1 LNVEFDLSKTAEN
14 QVTSAATTRSAR
26 RRASR
31 ASRRAKAESAALQT
45 PSLIKRKI
53 PIYELLSEEELV
65 KLEIQANW
73 ILSEIGIEIRG
84 DSVALALFKQA
95 GASVVGER
103 IHFDRG
109 HVRSLCQTA
118 PKQYTMHARNPDK
131 NIEFGGDKLI
141 LGPAYGSPF
150 VTDIKGG
157 RRYGT
162 IEDFQNFIKLTY
174 MTPWLQ
180 HQSGT
185 VCEPVDVAVNKRHLD
200 MVYAHLR
207 YSDKPFMGS
216 VTAPERA
223 QDSLAM
229 ARIVFGDEFMQDHLV
244 IQGNINVNSPLVYD
258 DTMTGALRTYAAANQ
273 GNVISPFILGGAM
286 SPVTQAALIAQA
298 HAEAMVGIALTQLV
312 RKGAPVVYGSFL
324 TTMDLKTGAPTF
336 GTPESSLA
344 CLAISQLCRRL
355 GLPFRCGGHLTA
367 SKVADA
373 QAMQESVDT
382 MNPAIMAGANF
393 IFQSAGW
400 LEGGLTIG
408 YEKFVMDADRCGA
421 IARMVQGLSLDD
433 NQLASDAYREAGV
446 GNNFLGVAHTLRNYK
461 TANYRAELGD
471 TSSFEQ
477 WTDDGSKDMQQRAY
491 EKWTKMLTQYQMPEI
506 DPAIDEALLEFMR
519 LKKQAVADE
528 WY

>member
-1 LNVEFDLSKTAEN
+1 MPRVS
-14 QVTSAATTRSAR
+14 SR
-26 RRASR
+26 RRQRGRGVADIPAVR
-31 ASRRAKAESAALQT
+31 PVTR
-45 PSLIKRKI
+45 RKI
-53 PIYELLSEEELV
+53 PAYELLDEESLV
-65 KLEIQANW
+65 SLENHAEW
-73 ILSEIGIEIRG
+73 LLTEIGIEIRG
-84 DSVALALFKQA
+84 DAEALGLFKEA
-95 GASVVGER
+95 GVSVDGECLR
-103 IHFDRG
+103 FDPG
-109 HVRSLCQTA
+109 HVRTLCSTA
-118 PKQYTMHARNPDK
+118 PKTYTMHARNPQR
-131 NIEFGGDKLI
+131 NIEFGGDNLI

-150 VTDIKGG
+150 VTDLENG

-223 QDSLAM
+223 EDSLAM
-229 ARIVFGDEFMQDHLV
+229 ARIAFGEEFMQQHLV

-258 DTMTGALRTYAAANQ
+258 DTMTGALRAYAAANQ
-273 GNVISPFILGGAM
+273 GNVISSFILGGAM

-298 HAEAMVGIALTQLV
+298 HAEVMVGIALTQLV

-336 GTPESSLA
+336 GTPESSLTTM
-344 CLAISQLCRRL
+344 AISQLCRRL

-408 YEKFVMDADRCGA
+408 YEKFVMDVDRCGA
-421 IARMVQGLSLDD
+421 IFRMTQGLTIDT
-433 NQLASDAYREAGV
+433 NELAADAYLEAGI
-446 GNNFLGVAHTLRNYK
+446 GSNFLGVAHTLRNFR
-461 TANYRAELGD
+461 TANYRAPLAD

-477 WTDDGSKDMQQRAY
+477 WSADGAKDLQQRAY
-491 EKWTKMLTQYQMPEI
+491 ECWNQMLNEYQPPAI
-506 DPAIDEALLEFMR
+506 DPAIDEALLDFIARRKASM
-519 LKKQAVADE
+519 ADA

>member
-1 LNVEFDLSKTAEN
+1 MPRVSSRRR
-14 QVTSAATTRSAR
+14 QRGRSAADIPVVRPSTR
-26 RRASR
+26 
-31 ASRRAKAESAALQT
+31 
-45 PSLIKRKI
+45 RKI
-53 PIYELLSEEELV
+53 PAYELLDEASLV
-65 KLEIQANW
+65 SLENHAEW
-73 ILSEIGIEIRG
+73 LLTEIGIEIRG
-84 DSVALALFKQA
+84 DAEALRLFKEA
-95 GASVVGER
+95 GVSVDGER
-103 IHFDRG
+103 LRFDPG
-109 HVRSLCQTA
+109 QVRALCSTA
-118 PKQYTMHARNPDK
+118 PKTYTMHARNPQR
-131 NIEFGGDKLI
+131 NIEFGGDNLI

-150 VTDIKGG
+150 VTDLKNG

-162 IEDFQNFIKLTY
+162 VEDFQNFIKLTY
-174 MTPWLQ
+174 MTPLLQ

-185 VCEPVDVAVNKRHLD
+185 ICEPVDVAVNKRHLD

-223 QDSLAM
+223 EDSLAM
-229 ARIVFGDEFMQDHLV
+229 ARIVFGEAFMQEHLV

-273 GNVISPFILGGAM
+273 GNVISSFILAGAM

-298 HAEAMVGIALTQLV
+298 HAEVMVGIALTQLV

-336 GTPESSLA
+336 GTPESSLTTM
-344 CLAISQLCRRL
+344 AISQLCRRL

-367 SKVADA
+367 SKLADA

-408 YEKFVMDADRCGA
+408 YEKFVMDLDRCGA
-421 IARMVQGLSLDD
+421 ILRMTQGLSIDA
-433 NQLASDAYREAGV
+433 NELAADAYLEAGI
-446 GNNFLGVAHTLRNYK
+446 GSNFLGVAHTLRNFR
-461 TANYRAELGD
+461 TANYRAPLTD

-477 WTDDGSKDMQQRAY
+477 WRENGGKDMQQRAY
-491 EKWTKMLTQYQMPEI
+491 ERWQQMLNEYQPPAI
-506 DPAIDEALLEFMR
+506 DVAIDEALLDFIAR
-519 LKKQAVADE
+519 KKASMADA

>member
-1 LNVEFDLSKTAEN
+1 MPRVS
-14 QVTSAATTRSAR
+14 SR
-26 RRASR
+26 RRQRGRGAADIPVVRPST
-31 ASRRAKAESAALQT
+31 RR
-45 PSLIKRKI
+45 RI
-53 PIYELLSEEELV
+53 PAYELLDEASLV
-65 KLEIQANW
+65 SLENHAEW
-73 ILSEIGIEIRG
+73 LLTEIGIEIRG
-84 DSVALALFKQA
+84 DAEALRLFKEA
-95 GASVVGER
+95 GVSVDGER
-103 IHFDRG
+103 LRFDPG
-109 HVRSLCQTA
+109 HVRALCSTA
-118 PKQYTMHARNPDK
+118 PKTYTMHARNPQR
-131 NIEFGGDKLI
+131 NIEFGGDNLI

-150 VTDIKGG
+150 VTDLKNG

-162 IEDFQNFIKLTY
+162 VDDFQNFIKLTY
-174 MTPWLQ
+174 MSPLLQ

-185 VCEPVDVAVNKRHLD
+185 ICEPVDVAVNKRHLD

-223 QDSLAM
+223 GDSLAM
-229 ARIVFGDEFMQDHLV
+229 ARIVFGEAFMEEHLV

-273 GNVISPFILGGAM
+273 GNVISSFILAGAM

-298 HAEAMVGIALTQLV
+298 HAEVMVGIALTQLV

-336 GTPESSLA
+336 GTPESSLTTM
-344 CLAISQLCRRL
+344 AISQLCRRL

-367 SKVADA
+367 SKLADA

-408 YEKFVMDADRCGA
+408 YEKFVMDLDRCGA
-421 IARMVQGLSLDD
+421 ILRMTQGLSIDA
-433 NQLASDAYREAGV
+433 NELAADAYLEAGI
-446 GNNFLGVAHTLRNYK
+446 GSNFLGVAHTLRNFR
-461 TANYRAELGD
+461 TANYRAELAD

-477 WTDDGSKDMQQRAY
+477 WRENGGKDMQQRAY
-491 EKWTKMLTQYQMPEI
+491 ERWQQMLNEYQP
-506 DPAIDEALLEFMR
+506 PAIDAAIDDALLDFIARRKASM
-519 LKKQAVADE
+519 ADA

>member
-1 LNVEFDLSKTAEN
+1 MSRVS
-14 QVTSAATTRSAR
+14 SR
-26 RRASR
+26 RR
-31 ASRRAKAESAALQT
+31 RRGRGAADIPGAR
-45 PSLIKRKI
+45 PSTRRKI
-53 PIYELLSEEELV
+53 PAYELLDEASLV
-65 KLEIQANW
+65 SLEQHAEW
-73 ILSEIGIEIRG
+73 LLTEIGVEIRG
-84 DSVALALFKQA
+84 DAEALRLFKEA
-95 GASVVGER
+95 GVSVDGER
-103 IHFDRG
+103 LRFDPG
-109 HVRSLCQTA
+109 HVRALCSTA
-118 PKQYTMHARNPDK
+118 PKNYTMHARDPQR
-131 NIEFGGDKLI
+131 NIEFGGDNLI

-150 VTDIKGG
+150 VTDLKNG

-162 IEDFQNFIKLTY
+162 VEDFQNFIKLTY
-174 MTPWLQ
+174 MTPLLQ

-185 VCEPVDVAVNKRHLD
+185 ICEPVDVAVNKRHLD

-223 QDSLAM
+223 EDSLAM
-229 ARIVFGDEFMQDHLV
+229 ARIVFGEAFMQEHLV

-258 DTMTGALRTYAAANQ
+258 DTMTAALRTYAAANQ
-273 GNVISPFILGGAM
+273 GNVISSFILGGAM
-286 SPVTQAALIAQA
+286 SPVTPAALIAQA
-298 HAEAMVGIALTQLV
+298 HAEVMVGIALTQLV

-336 GTPESSLA
+336 GTPESSLTTM
-344 CLAISQLCRRL
+344 AISQLCRRL

-408 YEKFVMDADRCGA
+408 YEKFVMDLDHCGA
-421 IARMVQGLSLDD
+421 ILRMTQGLTIDA
-433 NQLASDAYREAGV
+433 NELAADAYLEAGI
-446 GNNFLGVAHTLRNYK
+446 GSNFLGVAHTLRNYR
-461 TANYRAELGD
+461 TANYRAELAD
-471 TSSFEQ
+471 TNSFEQ
-477 WTDDGSKDMQQRAY
+477 WSEDGRKNTEQRAY
-491 EKWTKMLTQYQMPEI
+491 ERWNQMLSEYLPPEI
-506 DPAIDEALLEFMR
+506 DPAIDEALLEFIAR
-519 LKKQAVADE
+519 KKASMADA

>member
-1 LNVEFDLSKTAEN
+1 LNAEIDLPDTDNDSIARP
-14 QVTSAATTRSAR
+14 SGSR
-26 RRASR
+26 RRGR
-31 ASRRAKAESAALQT
+31 ASRRARENINASQP

-53 PIYELLSEEELV
+53 PAYNLLDEEDLL
-65 KLEIQANW
+65 KLENQAEW

-84 DSVALALFKQA
+84 DSVALDLFKQA
-95 GASVVGER
+95 GASVEGER
-103 IHFDRG
+103 IRFDRG
-109 HVRSLCQTA
+109 HVRSLCETA
-118 PKQYTMHARNPDK
+118 PKQYTMHARNPEK
-131 NIEFGGDKLI
+131 NIVFGSDLLI

-150 VTDIKGG
+150 VTDLKGG

-162 IEDFQNFIKLTY
+162 VEDFQNFIKLTY

-216 VTAPERA
+216 VTAPEHA

-229 ARIVFGDEFMQDHLV
+229 ARIVFGEAFMLDHLV

-286 SPVTQAALIAQA
+286 SPVTQAAMIAQA

-344 CLAISQLCRRL
+344 CLAISQLCRRM

-421 IARMVQGLSLDD
+421 IARMVQGLNLDD
-433 NQLASDAYREAGV
+433 NEFASDAYLEAGI
-446 GNNFLGVAHTLRNYK
+446 GGNFLGVAHTMRNYK
-461 TANYRAELGD
+461 TANYRADLSD

-477 WTDDGSKDMQQRAY
+477 WTEDGSKDMQQRAY
-491 EKWTKMLTQYQMPEI
+491 DKWTSMLEQYEAPAI
-506 DPAIDEALLEFMR
+506 DPGIDEALLNFIAR
-519 LKKQAVADE
+519 RKTSVADE

>member
-1 LNVEFDLSKTAEN
+1 MPRVSSRRR
-14 QVTSAATTRSAR
+14 QRGRSAADIPVVRPSTR
-26 RRASR
+26 
-31 ASRRAKAESAALQT
+31 
-45 PSLIKRKI
+45 RKI
-53 PIYELLSEEELV
+53 PAYELLDEASLV
-65 KLEIQANW
+65 SLENHAEW
-73 ILSEIGIEIRG
+73 LLTEIGIEIRG
-84 DSVALALFKQA
+84 DAEALRLFKEA
-95 GASVVGER
+95 GVSVDGER
-103 IHFDRG
+103 LRFDPG
-109 HVRSLCQTA
+109 QVRALCSTA
-118 PKQYTMHARNPDK
+118 PKTYTMHARNPQR
-131 NIEFGGDKLI
+131 NIEFGGDNLI

-150 VTDIKGG
+150 VTDLKNG

-162 IEDFQNFIKLTY
+162 VEDFQNFIKLTY
-174 MTPWLQ
+174 MTPLLQ

-185 VCEPVDVAVNKRHLD
+185 ICEPVDVAVNKRHLD

-223 QDSLAM
+223 EDSLAM
-229 ARIVFGDEFMQDHLV
+229 ARIVFGEAFMQEHLV

-273 GNVISPFILGGAM
+273 GNVISSFILAGAM

-298 HAEAMVGIALTQLV
+298 HAEVMVGIALTQLV

-336 GTPESSLA
+336 GTPESSLTTM
-344 CLAISQLCRRL
+344 AISQLCRRL

-367 SKVADA
+367 SKLADA

-408 YEKFVMDADRCGA
+408 YEKFVMDLDRCGA
-421 IARMVQGLSLDD
+421 ILRMTQGLSIDA
-433 NQLASDAYREAGV
+433 NELAADAYLEAGI
-446 GNNFLGVAHTLRNYK
+446 GSNFLGVAHTLRNFR
-461 TANYRAELGD
+461 TANYRAELTD

-477 WTDDGSKDMQQRAY
+477 WRENGGKDMQQRAY
-491 EKWTKMLTQYQMPEI
+491 ERWQQMLNEYQPPAI
-506 DPAIDEALLEFMR
+506 DVAIDEALLDFIAR
-519 LKKQAVADE
+519 KKASMADA

>member
-1 LNVEFDLSKTAEN
+1 MSRVS
-14 QVTSAATTRSAR
+14 SR
-26 RRASR
+26 RR
-31 ASRRAKAESAALQT
+31 RRRRGAADIPVARPRT
-45 PSLIKRKI
+45 RRKI
-53 PIYELLSEEELV
+53 PAYELLDEASLV
-65 KLEIQANW
+65 SLEQHAEW
-73 ILSEIGIEIRG
+73 LLTEIGIEIRG
-84 DSVALALFKQA
+84 DAVAIRLFKEA
-95 GASVVGER
+95 GVSVDGER
-103 IHFDRG
+103 LRFDPG
-109 HVRSLCQTA
+109 HARALCSTA
-118 PKQYTMHARNPDK
+118 PKTYTMHARNPQR
-131 NIEFGGDKLI
+131 NIEFGSDNLI

-150 VTDIKGG
+150 VTDLKNG
-157 RRYGT
+157 RRYGAV
-162 IEDFQNFIKLTY
+162 EDFQNFIKLTY

-185 VCEPVDVAVNKRHLD
+185 ICEPVDVAVNKRHLD

-216 VTAPERA
+216 VTAAERA
-223 QDSLAM
+223 EDSLAM
-229 ARIVFGDEFMQDHLV
+229 ARIVFGEAFMQDHLV

-273 GNVISPFILGGAM
+273 GNVISSFILAGAM

-298 HAEAMVGIALTQLV
+298 HAEVMVGIALTQLV

-336 GTPESSLA
+336 GTPESSLTTM
-344 CLAISQLCRRL
+344 AIAQLCRRL

-367 SKVADA
+367 SKIADA

-408 YEKFVMDADRCGA
+408 YEKFVMDLDRCGA
-421 IARMVQGLSLDD
+421 ILRMTQGLTIDA
-433 NQLASDAYREAGV
+433 NELAADAYLEAGI
-446 GNNFLGVAHTLRNYK
+446 GSNFLGVAHTLRNYR
-461 TANYRAELGD
+461 TANYRAPLAD

-477 WTDDGSKDMQQRAY
+477 WSEDGRKDTQQRAY
-491 EKWTKMLTQYQMPEI
+491 ELWNQMLSEYLPPEI
-506 DPAIDEALLEFMR
+506 DPAIDEALLEFIAR
-519 LKKQAVADE
+519 KKASMADA